1 MPLRCIYI
9 IANGRISFFLI
20 ILHLYICTASSLS
33 IHPMTG
39 CSHILAITN
48 NAVMNI
54 GVQISPWDHVF
65 ISFGCIP
72 HRFAGSYGSSVFNF
86 LRNFYTVFHSDCTN
100 LHSYQQCIN
109 LPFSPHSHQIY
120 LIYLR
125 IAILT
130 GVRWYLTVV
139 LISNSLM
146 VSDVEHLFIYLLAIC
161 MSSLE
166 KCLFSSFWQNIFIWL
181 VIVVSTI

>member
-1 MPLRCIYI
+1 MPLRSIYI

-130 GVRWYLTVV
+130 SRVV
-139 LISNSLM
+139 SRASTCSYHM
-146 VSDVEHLFIYLLAIC
+146 VSAVVFELRTY
-161 MSSLE
+161 
-166 KCLFSSFWQNIFIWL
+166 SFKTAQANDCSWARN
-181 VIVVSTI
+181 